1 MEKQYESS
9 IIKNH
14 KITQKDSFDG
24 VPLTGYVASSVT
36 HCDHSPSVGVRRC
49 PSVSVCPSDVR
60 PSVHPEFAC

>member
-49 PSVSVCPSDVR
+49 PSVR
-60 PSVHPEFAC
+60 PSVHPSRICLLTL